1 MPLQTSGQISL
12 ADIATEFGGTTPHSM
27 SEYYSAATGI
37 PASGTLEMSDFYGA
51 SAAAAGFT
59 LTSNQQDF
67 DARAFLIAQGWN
79 GSDAVTLTIDTG
91 VYVYASST
99 SAYAFDMG
107 GSYPNGLT
115 LINNGFIMGRGGN
128 AAPTPT
134 IPRGSLANLLLNS
147 SMFQNGQAGGPAIK
161 MTGNLTIQNSAGYI
175 GAGGGGAG
183 AMRGG
188 AGAGGGS
195 TPSYNSGAVA
205 NTTINNTTTYTV
217 ASSGVAPL
225 GQKGAQ
231 PTGGYGR
238 NSYYNQGNATYGRLA
253 HSPAGGNGGGG
264 TEVDIIV

>member
-51 SAAAAGFT
+51 SAAATGFT

-99 SAYAFDMG
+99 AAFAFDMG
-107 GSYPNGLT
+107 GLYPNGFT
-115 LINNGFIMGRGGN
+115 LVNKGYIMGRGGN
-128 AAPTPT
+128 AATT
-134 IPRGSLANLLLNS
+134 ASGWSTL
-147 SMFQNGQAGGPAIK
+147 FQAQGNYTNGYAGGPAV
-161 MTGNLTIQNSAGYI
+161 NLTAPMTLDNSAGYI
-175 GAGGGGAG
+175 GAGGGGGAG
-183 AMRGG
+183 KLAG
-188 AGAGGGS
+188 AGAGGGQS
-195 TPSYNSGAVA
+195 SAFPSG
-205 NTTINNTTTYTV
+205 TV
-217 ASSGVAPL
+217 ASTNINGSTSYTVPASPVAPL

-231 PTGGYGR
+231 PLGGHGL
-238 NSYYNQGNATYGRLA
+238 NSYYNSAGVTAYRVGE
-253 HSPAGGNGGGG
+253 SPAGGNGGMWM
-264 TEVDIIV
+264 TADIIV